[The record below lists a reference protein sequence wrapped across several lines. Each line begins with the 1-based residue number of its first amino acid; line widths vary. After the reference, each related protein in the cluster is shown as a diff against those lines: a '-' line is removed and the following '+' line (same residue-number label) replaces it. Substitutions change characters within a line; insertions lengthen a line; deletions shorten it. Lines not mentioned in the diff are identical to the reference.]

1 MINTKQDT
9 ITENPIKV
17 ETTDNNEKNYKTYR
31 IGFNKNC

>member
-17 ETTDNNEKNYKTYR
+17 ETTDNNEKNYKINR
-31 IGFNKNC
+31 IRFNKTC